1 MPVVQ
6 EHPTLVGDF
15 AEFLTTLRTT
25 DEIIQWRP
33 SAEVQRRIE
42 DLLLR
47 QNEGTLEREEEREL
61 ESTLQAEMMLRL
73 LKAKLMVA
81 KSKKRR

>member
-33 SAEVQRRIE
+33 STEVQKRIE

-73 LKAKLMVA
+73 LKAKLMLA
-81 KSKKRR
+81 KSKQRR